1 MNRKA
6 RLEKRLAKLM
16 AKRDALTQRAL
27 ASQDAAEVRSI
38 NEQLADIN
46 DDITDVN
53 EELAEIAAEE
63 EARAAQQTAQ
73 QQAATPIDQRQQPPA
88 SAQLVNG
95 SVVGAFA
102 TPTPAN
108 QQRSNSNPYE
118 SMEYRQAFKDYVQR
132 GTAIPGKLITD
143 ISAYRESLPA
153 DMRAGV
159 PITTADT
166 APAIPLTIMREV
178 INTVRKRYGNL
189 YAKVEKM
196 SVPGGVEFPIG
207 ALQASFKWVTE
218 STVSPRQKL
227 DKLGKIM
234 FSYHT
239 GEIRIAQSFLSQL
252 LTIEA
257 FESKITEVIAIAYV
271 QAMDNGIVN
280 GSGNGQMLGI
290 LNDPRVAATNQVV
303 TMTAAQI
310 NNWTAWRKNFFAK
323 LPLGYRA
330 GEFIFPLSTVES
342 YLETMADANNNPIFR
357 QATGL
362 EVNDGDAM
370 NPNGRFF
377 GRDISLV
384 EPDILTDF
392 DTANSGDV
400 IGIFWQPWEYAINE
414 NFGFTMRRYFD
425 EETNEWVD
433 KALVVVDGKVLNPNG
448 IWLIKKA

>member
-1 MNRKA
+1 MRKT
-6 RLEKRLAKLM
+6 RLEKKLAKLNS
-16 AKRDALTQRAL
+16 KRDALTARAL
-27 ASQDAAEVRSI
+27 ASQDANEVRSI
-38 NEQLADIN
+38 NEQLAEVNDEIN
-46 DDITDVN
+46 DVN
-53 EELAEIAAEE
+53 EELAEIAEE
-63 EARAAQQTAQ
+63 EKRAAAP
-73 QQAATPIDQRQQPPA
+73 AAVPA
-88 SAQLVNG
+88 GAQLVNG
-95 SVVGAFA
+95 EVRA
-102 TPTPAN
+102 TFTQQADPTQGKKDVN
-108 QQRSNSNPYE
+108 VNPYE
-118 SMEYRQAFKDYVQR
+118 TEEYRRAFMHYVQR
-132 GTAIPGKLITD
+132 GAAIPQNLIND
-143 ISAYRESLPA
+143 VNAYRESLPL

-166 APAIPLTIMREV
+166 GAAIPLTIMRDV

-189 YAKVEKM
+189 YSKVRKM
-196 SVPGGVEFPIG
+196 SIPGGVEFPIG
-207 ALQASFKWVTE
+207 ALQASFKWINE

-227 DKLGKIM
+227 APLGKVQ

-257 FESKITEVIAIAYV
+257 FEAKIVEVIAIAYM

-280 GSGNGQMLGI
+280 GTGNGQMLGI
-290 LNDPRVAATNQVV
+290 LNDPRVTGTSQVV
-303 TMTAAQI
+303 TMTGAQI
-310 NNWTAWRKNFFAK
+310 NNWSAWRKNFFSK
-323 LPLGYRA
+323 LPLGYRD
-330 GEFIFPLSTVES
+330 GEFIFALSTVDA

-377 GRDISLV
+377 GRNIALV
-384 EPDILTDF
+384 EPDILPDF
-392 DTANSGDV
+392 DTANSNDV
-400 IGIFWQPWEYAINE
+400 IGIYWQPEEYAVNE